1 MTAELDSLAFQHS
14 GFEVRFL
21 DENNDITAVRNSGW
35 DRVEFFFS
43 ANPGEPA
50 RPLAKVASGGELSRL
65 MLALKCLLAKK
76 DMVET
81 VIFDEVDA
89 GIGGEAAEAVARKIQ
104 ELATHHQVFC
114 VTHLPQIAARGNIH
128 YRVAKQQ
135 EQGRTHSSFSLLTEE
150 ERVDELARMLAGESV
165 SSQTRAWAVELLA
178 KGANVQILEKGMERK
193 ATLCR

>member
-1 MTAELDSLAFQHS
+1 
-14 GFEVRFL
+14 
-21 DENNDITAVRNSGW
+21 
-35 DRVEFFFS
+35 
-43 ANPGEPA
+43 
-50 RPLAKVASGGELSRL
+50 

-135 EQGRTHSSFSLLTEE
+135 EQGRTHSSFSLLAQEQ
-150 ERVDELARMLAGESV
+150 RVDELARMLAGDSV
-165 SSQTRAWAVELLA
+165 SSQTRAWALELLA
-178 KGANVQILEKGMERK
+178 KGANGQVLKKGQEER
-193 ATLCR
+193 TTVCQ